1 MDAEASG
8 GCFRNALRLPFR
20 SRRRVVVEQRR
31 PSHLEPL
38 YHPLNSDNR
47 EIRLLQIDRS
57 KPDEVDIHC
66 SFKNVSLNSAPA
78 YQALSYEW
86 GPPDVGLPS
95 SRVFVNL
102 HNVPTTPN
110 LRRALKHLKR
120 GTAYWIDAIC
130 IDQRDDKE
138 RGHQVRLMTEIY
150 RHAMAVVVWLGPE
163 NGNSAA
169 GMSLLNEV
177 GAFIDAERSA
187 NDSAAKL
194 HDWIYKALSDHA
206 YDTRWNGLEEIYSRS
221 YWTRLWVI
229 QELVVTSHP
238 DKVWLLCG
246 PAKAQFI
253 HIRILNQKISD
264 FAAAI
269 PRYYHREP
277 LDATIVKL
285 KMSGEK
291 VRDISVHVE
300 AWASPNAE
308 DINIVRLLSRYCQ
321 LLCADP
327 RDKVYGLLGV
337 SHIYPKVELPI
348 TYRIPV
354 HEVYKNLAKYDIEGS
369 KSLDILQ
376 YCGYDGEKPLLGPS
390 WVPDW
395 QHDNRF
401 RMVLI
406 LGNASGKRS
415 SVARFSSNDT
425 ILVTP
430 ALVLGTITDLYET
443 NSMDMYISDATY
455 QAVFETCRK
464 ELSAWLAFI
473 TSNLR
478 PANNPAES
486 VDSCMKL
493 AYRNLFDAEQ
503 MIGEKHNRQP
513 FRDFVRLFE
522 QRPLDRPD
530 DGREIEYRPTFQEIS
545 ILASAMWRKRR
556 LCAIQLEPSMDFKAE
571 QGSLDS
577 KIETEDTTIGVCFCS
592 SAQVDDVVAVI
603 VGCSNPL
610 LLRRKN
616 ERFQVIGNM
625 WVPGFMHGQAL
636 KKFNEVE
643 IELV

>member
-20 SRRRVVVEQRR
+20 SRRR

-38 YHPLNSDNR
+38 YHPLRSDDR

-57 KPDEVDIHC
+57 QPDEVDIHC
-66 SFKNVSLNSAPA
+66 SFKNVSLNSAPT

-110 LRRALKHLKR
+110 LRRALKHLEP
-120 GTAYWIDAIC
+120 GTSYWIDAIC

-138 RGHQVRLMTEIY
+138 RGHQVRLMTDIY
-150 RHAMAVVVWLGPE
+150 RHAVAVVVWLGPE
-163 NGNSAA
+163 NGDSAA

-177 GAFIDAERSA
+177 GAFIDAESNA

-194 HDWIYKALSDHA
+194 RDWIYKTLSDHA
-206 YDTRWNGLEEIYSRS
+206 YDIRWKGLKEIYSRS

-229 QELVVTSHP
+229 QELVVTTHP
-238 DKVWLLCG
+238 DKVRLLCG

-253 HIRILNQKISD
+253 HLRILHRMISD
-264 FAAAI
+264 IADAN
-269 PRYYHREP
+269 PRYYHLEP
-277 LDATIVKL
+277 PDATIREL
-285 KMSGEK
+285 RRFGHR
-291 VRDISVHVE
+291 VRDIAVLAE
-300 AWASPNAE
+300 AWASPVAE
-308 DINIVRLLSRYCQ
+308 EISIVRLLSRYRHQ
-321 LLCADP
+321 VCADP
-327 RDKVYGLLGV
+327 RDKVYALLGV
-337 SHIYPKVELPI
+337 SPTYPEVEIPI

-354 HEVYKNLAKYDIEGS
+354 HEVYKNLAKYVVEGS

-376 YCGYDGEKPLLGPS
+376 YCGYDGGKPGMGPS
-390 WVPDW
+390 WVPNW
-395 QHDNRF
+395 QHDSRPS
-401 RMVLI
+401 MVLA
-406 LGNASGKRS
+406 LGKASGTRS
-415 SVARFSSNDT
+415 SVARFSSNDN

-430 ALVLGTITDLYET
+430 ALVLGTITDLHNT
-443 NSMDMYISDATY
+443 NNMKMYISDATY

-464 ELSAWLAFI
+464 EVTSWLAFI

-478 PANNPAES
+478 PANNPADSAE
-486 VDSCMKL
+486 SCMET
-493 AYRNLFDAEQ
+493 AYCILFEAERFA
-503 MIGEKHNRQP
+503 GEKDDYLP
-513 FRDFVRLFE
+513 FWKFLQLCE
-522 QRPLDRPD
+522 QRSLDRPED
-530 DGREIEYRPTFQEIS
+530 DRGKDYRPTFQDVS
-545 ILASAMWRKRR
+545 IVVSAMRRKRR
-556 LCAIQLEPSMDFKAE
+556 LCAIQLAPSVDVNTD

-577 KIETEDTTIGVCFCS
+577 EIETGDTTIGVCFCS

-603 VGCSNPL
+603 VGCRNPL
-610 LLRRKN
+610 LLRREN

-625 WVPGFMHGQAL
+625 YVPGLTHGEAL
-636 KKFNEVE
+636 ERFAEVE